1 LQVVF
6 NYGVKLAVIDAYL
19 YRKYRN
25 RRMLRCTLVS
35 RSTDETD
42 CFVGGP
48 IDIRGP
54 RFVMVGHP
62 EKPQLQQKSLR
73 MTALID
79 HWSDPALF
87 CRLSVI

>member
-6 NYGVKLAVIDAYL
+6 NYGVKLAVIEAYA
-19 YRKYRN
+19 YRKYHD
-25 RRMLRCTLVS
+25 RRMLHRTLVT
-35 RSTDETD
+35 RSTVETD

-54 RFVMVGHP
+54 RFAVVGHP
-62 EKPQLQQKSLR
+62 EEAKLAQKLLR

-79 HWSDPALF
+79 H
-87 CRLSVI
+87 